1 MDLNLDDP
9 SLTFPSLEKFIIL
22 LILNPSISSAFKQDQ
37 TDNVQ
42 SALNSIFRLVIARQE
57 LQLRHMKTL

>member
-1 MDLNLDDP
+1 MYLNLDDP

>member
-9 SLTFPSLEKFIIL
+9 SLTFPSLDKFIIL